1 MLHRHT
7 LPACTFFDA
16 ATTSFWG
23 TRKCHS
29 SPRILPQ
36 LLFCSYK
43 VGPLLVINEGKTKPL
58 YKCPYEWVNGGM
70 LWLTSC
76 SSCYGKPHLIHEC
89 MVYIYIFAYN
99 LFKCFFMVNVGKY
112 TSPMDS
118 RDYPIYP
125 NRFSAF
131 CRSTIHCRFC
141 CWYTLFFLENSN
153 APHVKYFI
161 TGSLYRFCWLGSLI
175 EISPKGFKRKST
187 HLEEP

>member
-1 MLHRHT
+1 MFELSRGTWWIWEFPPPPTWGFPKMVVPNNYCFFLLKMIILGCFGGTTIQGNTHMLPRHT

-43 VGPLLVINEGKTKPL
+43 VGPLLAINEGKTKPL

-89 MVYIYIFAYN
+89 MVYIYIYIC
-99 LFKCFFMVNVGKY
+99 LQ
-112 TSPMDS
+112 
-118 RDYPIYP
+118 
-125 NRFSAF
+125 
-131 CRSTIHCRFC
+131 
-141 CWYTLFFLENSN
+141 
-153 APHVKYFI
+153 FI
-161 TGSLYRFCWLGSLI
+161 
-175 EISPKGFKRKST
+175 
-187 HLEEP
+187 